1 MATRSHPDRSEAKE
15 AGSLGPASR
24 GLALRLALAAGA
36 AGVLAVACALPGRPV
51 RVLPEIEGRIA
62 GGAIDPGAQLMLAV
76 IHRESASLHAR
87 QERALS
93 DDGRFRFDP
102 VFLEVAGHEFSK
114 HYRVYLHLRSG
125 GSDRVI
131 WRAELSRLAIEGS
144 IPLACDLGRPVALGE
159 VCRVADPLRQP
170 WLLAEGRDH
179 FVRLCARCHGAD
191 GTGPGKPTVS
201 SPSPAAG
208 ATPDLTRI
216 AERQGGRFE
225 PDRVAAWIEGRSL
238 SATHSRGGMPVWGE
252 RLSNAFAG
260 YAEGDELIGATLDP
274 IVAYLESLQRERG
287 QPSD

>member
-1 MATRSHPDRSEAKE
+1 MAC
-15 AGSLGPASR
+15 
-24 GLALRLALAAGA
+24 
-36 AGVLAVACALPGRPV
+36 VLAGACALPGRPV
-51 RVLPEIEGRIA
+51 RVLPEVQGRIA
-62 GGAIDPGAQLMLAV
+62 ADALDADARLMLAV
-76 IHRESASLHAR
+76 IHRESHSLHAR
-87 QERALS
+87 QELALA
-93 DDGRFRFDP
+93 DDGRFRFEP

-114 HYRVYLHLRSG
+114 RYRVYLHLHSG

-131 WRAELSRLAIEGS
+131 WRAEISRLAVEAS
-144 IPLACDLGRPVALGE
+144 IPLECDLARPVALGE

-191 GTGPGKPTVS
+191 GTGPGKSTTS
-201 SPSPAAG
+201 SPLPTAG

-216 AERQGGRFE
+216 AERHGGHFE

-252 RLSNAFAG
+252 RLSNEFAG

-287 QPSD
+287 QRSD